1 MSPMK
6 KIARRI
12 AVSVVLCVV
21 FLLLFVHL
29 PFVRKAALDWALHTA
44 QRSLGAELEASSLR
58 YNLFRLDL
66 SVRNVSLSDPAT
78 PDLPPLLTAER
89 IHARIHLS
97 LLFGKKIRVKE
108 LSILSPKVCVIK
120 DKRGRTNIPHSP
132 ASGEERPAGTSP
144 SLPEIIIGRFLA
156 DDVAFTY
163 IDREGGIEIETGGGR
178 IEARWL
184 GRRTHSLSLE
194 LGRGAAVGFRGQR
207 ISVERIEV
215 HAEIGPE
222 EALLHSAAIRS
233 GPNEIGISGRIRDYF
248 HPLLDLGLRGRI
260 SLDDLKARFHSLPDI
275 SGTVDFDSR
284 LEGPVDALS
293 ARAELTGRNLGYE
306 ELRGFA
312 LQSELGWQDKTLTV
326 SSVRLSAPWGKL
338 QGSARFHPFD
348 PGSTNEVDLILDA
361 LDPALLLERLDLP
374 VGPSTRASGL
384 VRFSWTGPSL
394 DSLSGRAEIAFT
406 SPKASA
412 ADAIPTAIPLSGKV
426 GLEAVAGRIR
436 LKLDGVSLG
445 EASLQGDF
453 GFAAGQLSGN
463 FYLEIP
469 DIGSLLSSL
478 PPSMN
483 SLAAG
488 HPIASSLSGRFGL
501 SGEVGGT
508 TEKPLLRAELR
519 GQEISL
525 AGIDGLEVEA
535 DLAFDGES
543 LRFQPLTVA
552 LDEGRAVLDG
562 AYLLRSAQPLDLNLR
577 ITRWP
582 MVSVLAVLGV
592 AEDIAAELNLD
603 ARASGGLSAPI
614 FSLEGR
620 LSRAKFRD
628 QELGDLP
635 FEARSDGRTVAFEA
649 RAPSLAL
656 AAEGTIAVAAPHPLR
671 LRVDF
676 ESLSLG
682 RVAGLAASVP
692 PPGVTGTASG
702 RADIS
707 ADLGNPAETLALDL
721 RVSALSLGPEDFRLA
736 GNREFSISYN
746 REGLNISEIL
756 LEGGGNRLRLEG
768 SLPRHDDA
776 EAKFHVG
783 AALDLGSLAQL
794 LPDAEGECRLDFE
807 ALLTGSISAPR
818 LRAEFSR
825 FEIDLPG
832 LELAQESPSRILFD
846 GDRVVLERF
855 SLAGGDKRF
864 EAAGS
869 LNLTGGKEIDLA
881 LKGDLDLEM
890 LRAFMAG
897 SGFSGRAAYEIGLTG
912 SLTRPEAA
920 GFIELHDA
928 GFDVPEFNLSL
939 SRLNGRLLLQQ
950 NRLEV
955 EKLNGLLNDGKVRA
969 EGSLVFDG
977 LSLVSSNLQISG
989 EDIFVRYPKGFF
1001 AETGFA
1007 LRFALKEEKPTLGG
1021 TVTIKAAQYVEPFNV
1036 QSELYR
1042 YLKRRP
1048 RPDQDAGLPP
1058 LFRRLNFDIQVT
1070 IRDGIFIRNNL
1081 ARAEVLGDLKLS
1093 GTPLQPALT
1102 GRLVVGEGGKIYFSQ
1117 TTYRIEE
1124 GRVDFVNPNRI
1135 EPDIDL
1141 RAQTRVGGY
1150 DIQLLLS
1157 GTPDNFSADLT
1168 SDPPLSEPDII
1179 SLLMTGKR
1187 LAYVSGDVLGAIG
1200 GRALSYLDDALT
1212 GKLENLAQQKLGL
1225 DSVTI
1230 DAGLVSSQENPEARL
1245 TVGQH
1250 ITPELELILSQSL
1263 KNSQYTTVI
1272 LNYHPRQDVN
1282 LRVAKHDDDSYRFD
1296 VQHEVRFGLPEKPAT
1311 PEGKREDRSRP
1322 VRSLVLEGNLGLD
1335 ERTVRRSLK
1344 LSPGKRF
1351 DIVRYHDDLDRLR
1364 RLYAKNDYL
1373 NHRISAKKEA
1383 VEGGMDLVYRIESG
1397 PKIMIR
1403 YEGAE
1408 IPASLKRKVRALW
1421 AGGKRHG
1428 LAGEDV
1434 REEIRRHFCR
1444 RGYYETEV
1452 KQKESPG
1459 ADGERIVTFQVI
1471 QGIRY
1476 RKLEVDYRGVDSLS
1490 PGSLTGLLRKSGL
1503 LKEIFVNPE
1512 AVGRGLEGFYRQRGF
1527 LLARAGPPEIDFDRV
1542 NRTAHATFAVD
1553 EGPRFK
1559 VGRIEFQGNPGLG
1572 GDVLA
1577 ETVRLQAGAVFSP
1590 RLFEAALDRLD
1601 EVYARRGYNEA
1612 EIEGESRLDKEKA
1625 VADLIF
1631 EIEADRQDI
1640 VNSIEVLGNAVT
1652 RERVVL
1658 RELAFREGDVLDHY
1672 AVNRSRKR
1680 LYDLGIF
1687 SRVQFTV
1694 KPEEDEVEE
1703 DAGAERLNA
1712 VKVEVTELHPFS
1724 LRYGLQYDTET
1735 EFGVAGELVNRN
1747 VLGAARL
1754 AGASFN
1760 LNRYDKGAK
1769 GFFRSQYFLGK
1780 KINSEFFTFLNRRIM
1795 PGYTV
1800 DKKGVTLQQQIKF
1813 LQSWML
1819 SYNYTF
1825 ERNRTYNG
1833 AVAELDVPEGAVN
1846 VGRLN
1851 VTVSANTRDD
1861 VVNPSRGTFFS
1872 QSLDYAA
1879 PALGSEVRF
1888 WRYFGQSFFIRR
1900 AAGPVSYALGLRLGL
1915 GRGMGGELPLSERF
1929 FAGGGT
1935 SIRGFGYNEVGPKS
1949 GESRIPLGGEALF
1962 ILNQELR
1969 FPVYKTLGGVIFL
1982 DIGNVYARVEDFK
1995 PNDTRETAGVGL
2007 RLATPIV
2014 LLRVDWGFK
2023 IDRRPG
2029 ESRSEFHFS
2038 IGQAF

>member
-1 MSPMK
+1 
-6 KIARRI
+6 
-12 AVSVVLCVV
+12 
-21 FLLLFVHL
+21 
-29 PFVRKAALDWALHTA
+29 
-44 QRSLGAELEASSLR
+44 
-58 YNLFRLDL
+58 
-66 SVRNVSLSDPAT
+66 
-78 PDLPPLLTAER
+78 
-89 IHARIHLS
+89 
-97 LLFGKKIRVKE
+97 
-108 LSILSPKVCVIK
+108 
-120 DKRGRTNIPHSP
+120 
-132 ASGEERPAGTSP
+132 
-144 SLPEIIIGRFLA
+144 
-156 DDVAFTY
+156 
-163 IDREGGIEIETGGGR
+163 
-178 IEARWL
+178 
-184 GRRTHSLSLE
+184 
-194 LGRGAAVGFRGQR
+194 
-207 ISVERIEV
+207 
-215 HAEIGPE
+215 
-222 EALLHSAAIRS
+222 
-233 GPNEIGISGRIRDYF
+233 
-248 HPLLDLGLRGRI
+248 
-260 SLDDLKARFHSLPDI
+260 
-275 SGTVDFDSR
+275 
-284 LEGPVDALS
+284 
-293 ARAELTGRNLGYE
+293 
-306 ELRGFA
+306 
-312 LQSELGWQDKTLTV
+312 
-326 SSVRLSAPWGKL
+326 
-338 QGSARFHPFD
+338 
-348 PGSTNEVDLILDA
+348 
-361 LDPALLLERLDLP
+361 
-374 VGPSTRASGL
+374 
-384 VRFSWTGPSL
+384 
-394 DSLSGRAEIAFT
+394 
-406 SPKASA
+406 ASA
-412 ADAIPTAIPLSGKV
+412 
-426 GLEAVAGRIR
+426 
-436 LKLDGVSLG
+436 
-445 EASLQGDF
+445 
-453 GFAAGQLSGN
+453 
-463 FYLEIP
+463 
-469 DIGSLLSSL
+469 
-478 PPSMN
+478 
-483 SLAAG
+483 
-488 HPIASSLSGRFGL
+488 
-501 SGEVGGT
+501 
-508 TEKPLLRAELR
+508 
-519 GQEISL
+519 
-525 AGIDGLEVEA
+525 
-535 DLAFDGES
+535 
-543 LRFQPLTVA
+543 
-552 LDEGRAVLDG
+552 
-562 AYLLRSAQPLDLNLR
+562 
-577 ITRWP
+577 
-582 MVSVLAVLGV
+582 
-592 AEDIAAELNLD
+592 
-603 ARASGGLSAPI
+603 
-614 FSLEGR
+614 
-620 LSRAKFRD
+620 
-628 QELGDLP
+628 
-635 FEARSDGRTVAFEA
+635 
-649 RAPSLAL
+649 
-656 AAEGTIAVAAPHPLR
+656 
-671 LRVDF
+671 
-676 ESLSLG
+676 
-682 RVAGLAASVP
+682 P
-692 PPGVTGTASG
+692 PPGITGTASG

-707 ADLGNPAETLALDL
+707 ADLGNPAENLTLDL
-721 RVSALSLGPEDFRLA
+721 RVRAFSLGTKDFRLA
-736 GNREFSISYN
+736 GSREFSISYG
-746 REGLNISEIL
+746 REGLIIRDFL
-756 LEGGGNRLRLEG
+756 LEERGNRLWAEG
-768 SLPRHDDA
+768 SLPWQD
-776 EAKFHVG
+776 ETGMGLTVG
-783 AALDLGSLAQL
+783 AAFDLGSLAGLFPQV
-794 LPDAEGECRLDFE
+794 AGEGRFDFE

-818 LRAEFSR
+818 IRAEFSR

-832 LELAQESPSRILFD
+832 LQLIQETPSRILFD
-846 GDRVVLERF
+846 RDRVVLERF
-855 SLAGGDKRF
+855 SLSGGEKRF
-864 EAAGS
+864 EAAGA
-869 LNLTGGKEIDLA
+869 LDLTGGKEIDLT

-890 LRAFMAG
+890 LQAFIAG
-897 SGFSGRAAYEIGLTG
+897 ARLSGLVTYEIGLTG

-920 GFIELHDA
+920 GFIELRDA
-928 GFDVPEFNLSL
+928 GFDGPEFNLSL

-955 EKLNGLLNDGKVRA
+955 EELNGLLNDGKVRA

-977 LSLVSSNLQISG
+977 LSLKNSDLQISG

-1001 AETGFA
+1001 AEADFA
-1007 LRFALKEEKPTLGG
+1007 LRFVLQDERPTLGG
-1021 TVTIKAAQYVEPFNV
+1021 VVTIQAAQYVEPFNV
-1036 QSELYR
+1036 QSEFYR

-1048 RPDQDAGLPP
+1048 RLAQDVELPP
-1058 LFRRLNFDIQVT
+1058 LFRRLAFDIQVA

-1102 GRLVVGEGGKIYFSQ
+1102 GRLVVGEGGEIYFSQ
-1117 TTYRIEE
+1117 TTYRIEQ
-1124 GRVDFVNPNRI
+1124 GRVNFVNPGRI
-1135 EPDIDL
+1135 EPDVDV
-1141 RAQTRVGGY
+1141 RAQTRVAGY

-1157 GTPDNFSADLT
+1157 GTPDNFSAGLT

-1187 LAYVSGDVLGAIG
+1187 LAYVSDDVLGAIG

-1272 LNYHPRQDVN
+1272 LNYNPRRDVN
-1282 LRVAKHDDDSYRFD
+1282 LRAAKHDDDSYRFD
-1296 VQHEVRFGLPEKPAT
+1296 VQHEVRFGLPGKTVPL
-1311 PEGKREDRSRP
+1311 EGGKEDRGRL
-1322 VRSLVLEGNLGLD
+1322 VRSLAVEGNLGLD

-1351 DIVRYHDDLDRLR
+1351 DIVGYHDDLDRLR
-1364 RLYAKNDYL
+1364 RLYVKNDYL
-1373 NHRISAKKEA
+1373 NHRISAKKEV

-1397 PKIMIR
+1397 PKILIR

-1421 AGGKRHG
+1421 AGEKLRS
-1428 LAGEDV
+1428 LAGDDV

-1452 KQKESPG
+1452 RQKESPG
-1459 ADGERIVTFQVI
+1459 AGGERIVTFQVI

-1476 RKLEVDYRGVDSLS
+1476 RKLEVDYRGVSSLS

-1503 LKEIFVNPE
+1503 LNEFFVNPE
-1512 AVGRGLEGFYRQRGF
+1512 AVSRGLEGFYRQRGF
-1527 LLARAGPPEIDFDRV
+1527 LSARAGPPEIDFDRV

-1559 VGRIEFQGNPGLG
+1559 VGRIEFRGNLGLG
-1572 GDVLA
+1572 EDVLA
-1577 ETVRLQAGAVFSP
+1577 ETVRFRTGAVFTP
-1590 RLFEAALDRLD
+1590 GVFEASLDRLG

-1612 EIEGESRLDKEKA
+1612 EIEGESRLDEEKA

-1640 VNSIEVLGNAVT
+1640 VGSIEVSGNEVT
-1652 RERVVL
+1652 REWVVL
-1658 RELAFREGDVLDHY
+1658 RELDFGEGDVLDHY

-1694 KPEEDEVEE
+1694 KPEGDEVEE

-1769 GFFRSQYFLGK
+1769 AFFRSQYFLGK

-1800 DKKGVTLQQQIKF
+1800 DKKGVTLQQQVKF

-1825 ERNRTYNG
+1825 ERDRVFDG
-1833 AVAELDVPEGAVN
+1833 AAVELDVPEGTVS

-1915 GRGMGGELPLSERF
+1915 GRGMGGDLPLSERF

-2023 IDRRPG
+2023 LDRRPG
-2029 ESRSEFHFS
+2029 ESRSAVHFS